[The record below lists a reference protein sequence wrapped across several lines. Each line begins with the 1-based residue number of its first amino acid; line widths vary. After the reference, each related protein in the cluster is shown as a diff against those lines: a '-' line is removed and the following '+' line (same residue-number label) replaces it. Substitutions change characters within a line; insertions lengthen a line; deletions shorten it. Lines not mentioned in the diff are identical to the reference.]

1 MLVPTVVENTS
12 RGERAF
18 DIYSRLLAHRIVF
31 LGRPVDDEV
40 SNLVVAQMLHL
51 ASDDPEKPIQ
61 LYINSPGGSGDGMM
75 AIIDTMQH
83 IEAPVATTCIGLAA
97 SAGANILAAGEPG
110 QRSVLPHGRILLHQP
125 HNFGGGIQGQVT
137 DIEIH
142 ASEMVR
148 QKDLT
153 IEFLAKVTG
162 NDTEQVRAD
171 IERDRWFT
179 PEEAM
184 VYGIVDRITEP
195 ADLVTQPG

>member
-1 MLVPTVVENTS
+1 MLVPTVVESTS

-40 SNLVVAQMLHL
+40 ANLVVAQMLHL
-51 ASDDPEKPIQ
+51 ASEDQEKTIQ

-83 IEAPVATTCIGLAA
+83 VSAPVATTCIGLAA

-110 QRSVLPHGRILLHQP
+110 QRSTLPHGRILLHQP

-148 QKDLT
+148 QKDMT
-153 IEFLAKVTG
+153 IEFLAKATG
-162 NDTEQVRAD
+162 NDIDTIRAD

-179 PEEAM
+179 PQEA
-184 VYGIVDRITEP
+184 VDYGIVDRITDS
-195 ADLVTQPG
+195 ADFIAHP